1 MLVHWIWLAM
11 LPGLSGRQKLELLQR
26 SGPEDLYA
34 LDRKASLPE
43 NVLQHLLNKDLE
55 NARHIMKK
63 CAEKGIGIL
72 AFPDSA
78 YPDRLRRIDDPPL
91 VLYYRGCVPALELQ
105 PVIGIVGT
113 RSASS
118 YGLRSAGKMGAQIA
132 ACGGIVA
139 SGGAF
144 GIDSV
149 ALRGALE
156 SGGST
161 VAVMAGG
168 LDKLYPATNTPL
180 FTKIM
185 ENGCILSEYPPG
197 EPAYKGN
204 FLRRNRLIS
213 GISNALLVVEAPKV
227 SGALNTARWASEQG
241 RDVFVVPGNIDV
253 ESCAGSNALIGD
265 IARAALDGWSV
276 LKDYAYDYPD
286 TVKQVKIRLQPEA
299 LENLV
304 DSSEKPLPKEK
315 ADKKIVDKK
324 PDCSYSVKQMPVPAL
339 SDQEQA
345 VMALLSAEPVPMDRL
360 LDQLDMAPADVLNIV
375 TRLSLKGVAQTHP
388 GKFVSA
394 KSGG

>member
-26 SGPEDLYA
+26 SAPEDLYA

-276 LKDYAYDYPD
+276 LKDYAYDYPG
-286 TVKQVKIRLQPEA
+286 TVKQVQLRLQPEA

-324 PDCSYSVKQMPVPAL
+324 PDCSYSVKQMPAPAL